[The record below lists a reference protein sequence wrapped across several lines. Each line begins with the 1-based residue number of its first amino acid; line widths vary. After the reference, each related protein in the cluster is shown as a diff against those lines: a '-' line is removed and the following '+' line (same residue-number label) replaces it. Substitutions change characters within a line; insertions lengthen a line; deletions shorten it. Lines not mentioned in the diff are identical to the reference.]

1 MSARHAVLLGIA
13 AAASNPAFVGLSGRR
28 HGRHVHNAAAPG
40 GEGDGG
46 ALWFDNLEGPKSKPE
61 DGLQSP
67 ELSSRAAVRER
78 VRRLKQKIKRN
89 AAELQT
95 LEAEL
100 KTADRSPRA
109 FIEDGLAAL
118 RQYVT
123 APPPLLLPLLTP
135 ACCYYAR
142 VLLLL
147 SLLLVRPP
155 RCCCWCWCCST
166 TPTTTSTTTT
176 TTTTLYYY

>member
-1 MSARHAVLLGIA
+1 VMAARHAVLLGVA
-13 AAASNPAFVGLSGRR
+13 AAASNPAFVGLGGRR
-28 HGRHVHNAAAPG
+28 HGRHMHNAVLAAAPG
-40 GEGDGG
+40 PGGEGGGG

-61 DGLQSP
+61 DDLQSP

-100 KTADRSPRA
+100 KTADRSPSA

-123 APPPLLLPLLTP
+123 AP
-135 ACCYYAR
+135 R
-142 VLLLL
+142 
-147 SLLLVRPP
+147 
-155 RCCCWCWCCST
+155 RCCCRC
-166 TPTTTSTTTT
+166 
-176 TTTTLYYY
+176 